1 MCRVVAAWPGL
12 APHRTLTETSAG
24 AHSDRLGPASKV
36 LKLVLVRARVQQA
49 KAKVGNLWAKAGAQ
63 VAKDAAASK
72 HRVERNNASKA
83 ARAKFQ
89 KAGPF

>member
-1 MCRVVAAWPGL
+1 M
-12 APHRTLTETSAG
+12 
-24 AHSDRLGPASKV
+24 
-36 LKLVLVRARVQQA
+36 QQT

>member
-1 MCRVVAAWPGL
+1 MEAGFL
-12 APHRTLTETSAG
+12 HRDL
-24 AHSDRLGPASKV
+24 RLRIPEHFV
-36 LKLVLVRARVQQA
+36 LWKLVRARVQQT